1 MPQQPERASVVNFI
15 GLLEEQVVIAQYQRE
30 VSWNLKKMMKLWN
43 DLFLHAQRFEAEDDP
58 FFIGAVILNIDLAM
72 NPVPREVV
80 DGQQRLTT
88 LTIISAAIRDALIA
102 TGHTAEAWEI
112 HGGILRLYD
121 NQHNSVERFVPQ
133 NIIPAGGYQGLS
145 SRTMLEP
152 YQKLICPVDSG
163 LVLTLD
169 VNVGDTQI
177 SIDAAT
183 PVNWTETANEI
194 VIYRD
199 NKMIKIIPINP
210 IRFIEGQSLQA
221 HQITCNTALDTQ
233 LLTGDQIW
241 INDQSKW
248 TEDSDIINTYHP
260 TNNHFYSADF
270 RNLYLNVRRECEHFI
285 IEDNIKIYETVEII
299 DDSSTT
305 VELTC
310 VNHHLLDMP
319 GQHPNTNLQ
328 LPAGYTATHIEIND
342 DENKRWK
349 KSPKAH
355 FSDKLL
361 LKGKTNTTL
370 PRGTEIPTGTQIE
383 LKYMPK
389 VDIQDFQTDPE
400 DRATNLKNLI
410 TNLCAVEVRFTA
422 GTNIAKPV
430 EHFLNTNDKSK
441 MAPLETLDMVNA
453 LVNIVKNNPYGNP
466 VDPEWQVAFASQ
478 INNHWVSNA
487 NSIWNLLYLNQDK
500 NPKHAKD
507 FFYQWMI
514 ASKRWKGKNER
525 WSVEDTFEGLQ
536 EYWYK
541 QTKEVN
547 RIGQPAPTE
556 KINLRKSDGYY
567 DLEFLQPEFE
577 EMNKYAEI
585 YESSIIKPQNAPSGT
600 YLKNRHKQYLRIA
613 KLIGQQ
619 WIPPYL
625 AIRYLG
631 EKHGYNLNQI
641 SDIAGGFLKEIITL
655 YLKYSAYPRIVRNN
669 GGSDISTV
677 YQPNDMYK
685 FIIGT
690 EPNKWITKIHD
701 TLNGTALTNAMKN
714 SIKQLPRQVV
724 AGNRV
729 DEWITTTGARSKAAE
744 ATNQW
749 IDDNPG
755 MSDDKLG
762 AIGNKM
768 YDDYLQEHQLN
779 HSVIQGGGN
788 DLDVFVFAYESAIA
802 GNGETANN
810 WHEADIEHVLPK
822 KPKNWGATW
831 WTPAAGPAIG
841 CVTEAHKRCVEKLG
855 NKALINNSRNKHIG
869 NKEWDFKIQAPA
881 NPIPPTGASAGSY
894 CPGHTCGDH
903 YSNAD
908 FKSIRGTVNNASV
921 GSYADWNEDII
932 TARTIKIMD
941 LIINH
946 FNF

>member
-1 MPQQPERASVVNFI
+1 MPRQPEEADVVNLI
-15 GLLEEQVVIAQYQRE
+15 DLLEERVVIAQYQRE

-43 DLFLHAQRFEAEDDP
+43 DMFLHAQRFEAEDDP
-58 FFIGAVILNIDLAM
+58 FFIGAVILNIDLALD
-72 NPVPREVV
+72 PVPREVV

-102 TGHTAEAWEI
+102 TGHTAEAWDI

-133 NIIPAGGYQGLS
+133 NIIPTGGYQGLS

-169 VNVGDTQI
+169 ANVGDTQI
-177 SIDAAT
+177 LIDAAT
-183 PVNWTETANEI
+183 SVNWTETAYEI

-210 IRFIEGQSLQA
+210 IQFVKDGSLNT
-221 HQITCNTALDTQ
+221 HHITCNTALDKQ
-233 LLTGDQIW
+233 LLAGDQIW

-248 TEDSDIINTYHP
+248 TDDSDRVNSYHP
-260 TNNHFYSADF
+260 TTNHFYSPDF

-285 IEDNIKIYETVEII
+285 VEDHIKNYETVEII

-328 LPAGYTATHIEIND
+328 LPAGLPATHIEIYD
-342 DENKRWK
+342 DKNKRWEQ
-349 KSPKAH
+349 SLKAH
-355 FSDKLL
+355 INDKLL
-361 LKGKTNTTL
+361 LKGKTNTPL
-370 PRGTEIPTGTQIE
+370 PRGTEIPTDTQIE
-383 LKYMPK
+383 LKYVPK
-389 VDIQDFQTDPE
+389 VDIQDFQSDPE

-410 TNLCAVEVRFTA
+410 TNLCAVQVKFTT

-453 LVNIVKNNPYGNP
+453 LVNIVKNNPYGNHA
-466 VDPEWQVAFASQ
+466 DPEWQGAFASQ
-478 INNHWVSNA
+478 INDYWVSSA
-487 NSIWNLLYLNQDK
+487 NSIWNLLYLNQEK

-525 WSVEDTFEGLQ
+525 WAVQDTFEGLQ

-541 QTKEVN
+541 QTKEVT
-547 RIGQPAPTE
+547 RIGPPATTE

-567 DLEFLQPEFE
+567 NLEFLKPEFE

-585 YESSIIKPQNAPSGT
+585 YESSIINPQNAPHGATST
-600 YLKNRHKQYLRIA
+600 NRHKQYLTIA

-631 EKHGYNLNQI
+631 EKHAYDQNDI
-641 SDIAGGFLKEIITL
+641 FKIAGGFLKEIITL

-690 EPNKWITKIHD
+690 ESSKWITKIHA
-701 TLNGTALTNAMKN
+701 TLDGTALNNTIKN

-724 AGNRV
+724 DGGQV
-729 DEWITTTGARSKAAE
+729 DEWITTTVARSKAAE
-744 ATNQW
+744 ASNQW
-749 IDDNPG
+749 IDANPG
-755 MSDDKLG
+755 MSDADLITG
-762 AIGNKM
+762 ANQR
-768 YDDYLQEHQLN
+768 YDDYLQKHQLN

-802 GNGETANN
+802 GNAETANT
-810 WHEADIEHVLPK
+810 WHEAEIEHVLPK
-822 KPKNWGATW
+822 KPKNWGANW
-831 WTPAAGPAIG
+831 WTPATGTAIG

-855 NKALINNSRNKHIG
+855 NKALINNTRNKHIG
-869 NKEWDFKIQAPA
+869 NKEWDFKLHAPA
-881 NPIPPTGASAGSY
+881 TPLPPTGTRAGET
-894 CPGHTCGDH
+894 CVGHTCGDH
-903 YSNAD
+903 YSNSA
-908 FKSIRGTVNNASV
+908 FSSISGTSNHAGVT
-921 GSYADWNEDII
+921 SYPEWNEDII